1 MDITTL
7 INDHFGARKV
17 NLARALGVSK
27 QLVGLWTKRPGV
39 LLPARFVLP
48 TYQHLRGAV
57 TPHDLRP
64 DLYPDADYR
73 PALAAEQTDG
83 AAA

>member
-1 MDITTL
+1 MDTL
-7 INDHFGARKV
+7 SVVSEKV
-17 NLARALGVSK
+17 GGMAALAKLLDVSPRAAFKWRIKGVPAE
-27 QLVGLWTKRPGV
+27 RV
-39 LLPARFVLP
+39 LQI
-48 TYQHLRGAV
+48 YQACGGAV

-73 PALAAEQTDG
+73 PALAAEQADG

>member
-1 MDITTL
+1 MDTL
-7 INDHFGARKV
+7 AVVSEKV
-17 NLARALGVSK
+17 GGMTALAKLLDVSPRAVFKWRSK
-27 QLVGLWTKRPGV
+27 GI
-39 LLPARFVLP
+39 PAERVMP
-48 TYQHLRGAV
+48 IYRACGGAV

-83 AAA
+83 AAS

>member
-1 MDITTL
+1 MDTL
-7 INDHFGARKV
+7 SVVSEKV
-17 NLARALGVSK
+17 GGMAALAKLLDVSPRAVFKWRLKGI
-27 QLVGLWTKRPGV
+27 
-39 LLPARFVLP
+39 PAERVMP
-48 TYQHLRGAV
+48 IYRACEGAV

-73 PALAAEQTDG
+73 PALVAEQTDG